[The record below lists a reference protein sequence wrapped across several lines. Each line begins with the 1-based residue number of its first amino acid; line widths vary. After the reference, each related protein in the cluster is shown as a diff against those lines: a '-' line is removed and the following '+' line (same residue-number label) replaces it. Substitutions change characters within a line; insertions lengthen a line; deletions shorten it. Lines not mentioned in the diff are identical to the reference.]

1 MAREKGKTTP
11 LERTLRDLSSR
22 WRSQRTAHPQP
33 RSALTLSEAKG
44 NGLVEGRPAQKAAPL
59 HLGPATAFDVLLQE
73 RINAL
78 ERGLDEVKGR
88 VNGLIFLVV
97 GAVVA
102 QVVLGLVK

>member
-1 MAREKGKTTP
+1 MAREKGKAMS
-11 LERTLRDLSSR
+11 LERALRELLLR
-22 WRSQRTAHPQP
+22 WRGDKSPGASERTA
-33 RSALTLSEAKG
+33 G
-44 NGLVEGRPAQKAAPL
+44 PL

>member
-1 MAREKGKTTP
+1 
-11 LERTLRDLSSR
+11 
-22 WRSQRTAHPQP
+22 
-33 RSALTLSEAKG
+33 
-44 NGLVEGRPAQKAAPL
+44 L

>member
-1 MAREKGKTTP
+1 MANEKGKATS
-11 LERTLRDLSSR
+11 LERTLRELSSR
-22 WRSQRTAHPQP
+22 WRSDKAPGPSQQT
-33 RSALTLSEAKG
+33 
-44 NGLVEGRPAQKAAPL
+44 AAPL